1 MAGPDWLRVEYN
13 YIAAV
18 FYFYLRFD
26 VVQMKDASI
35 RAAENVLIENE
46 AFQDIKEPHW

>member
-1 MAGPDWLRVEYN
+1 MARPDWLRVEYN
-13 YIAAV
+13 YIAV
-18 FYFYLRFD
+18 FYFLRFD